1 MRFRSKGKSK
11 GILNTA
17 IKPALLLVLEAMA
30 ETRVSTEA
38 SAELP
43 KKIQRMKEMFAVIGL
58 PKKRL

>member
-1 MRFRSKGKSK
+1 M
-11 GILNTA
+11 LNTA
-17 IKPALLLVLEAMA
+17 IKPALLFVLEAMA

-43 KKIQRMKEMFAVIGL
+43 KMTQRMKEMFAVIGL